1 MDWIAMLAVGC
12 LIPFVLLAAGAGLG
26 SYLGDIRGGYLGA
39 AAGLGAGILIV
50 AAGFLM
56 LNRARSN
63 E

>member
-1 MDWIAMLAVGC
+1 MLAVGC
-12 LIPFVLLAAGAGLG
+12 FIPFVLLAVGAGLG

-50 AAGFLM
+50 ATGFLM